1 MRTTSPLLA
10 AAWCSIRISRSRSLA
25 VPCGQALRCTTRL
38 RHASR
43 VAALRIPPPL
53 RERPFR
59 ARDALADGL
68 VSRRRLLGPEFQRV
82 LHGVYVVAG
91 TSIDHGV
98 RCQAARLVLPPESVL
113 TGHSAAWWYGVPFAR
128 DDAVVMV
135 ARPPGTRV
143 DGPRGI
149 KVHRTPVQVE
159 DLAIVDGMRVT
170 SPVRAAW
177 DVSTLAQPAPALAIV
192 DGLLHR
198 GVLTANAL
206 DLRLACG
213 AGTWGVTRAREI
225 FNLADGRSESPS
237 ETQVRLTMHRGGILP
252 PVLQF
257 EVRVGGKFVARVD
270 FAWPERRVILEYDG
284 AHHAEVLQMGRD
296 RRRLNELVN
305 AGWVV
310 LHATA
315 ADLRDP
321 TVLLRSLRS
330 ALARPAA

>member
-1 MRTTSPLLA
+1 MRITTPGSCGFPHVMRITSPLSA

-25 VPCGQALRCTTRL
+25 VQCGQALRCTTRL

-143 DGPRGI
+143 DGPRHQGAP
-149 KVHRTPVQVE
+149 HAGPSRGPC
-159 DLAIVDGMRVT
+159 DCG
-170 SPVRAAW
+170 W
-177 DVSTLAQPAPALAIV
+177 DASDIAGPS
-192 DGLLHR
+192 
-198 GVLTANAL
+198 
-206 DLRLACG
+206 RLGRQHAGSAC
-213 AGTWGVTRAREI
+213 AGSGYRQ
-225 FNLADGRSESPS
+225 L
-237 ETQVRLTMHRGGILP
+237 
-252 PVLQF
+252 
-257 EVRVGGKFVARVD
+257 
-270 FAWPERRVILEYDG
+270 
-284 AHHAEVLQMGRD
+284 
-296 RRRLNELVN
+296 
-305 AGWVV
+305 
-310 LHATA
+310 
-315 ADLRDP
+315 
-321 TVLLRSLRS
+321 
-330 ALARPAA
+330 